1 MISKRYYLA
10 TLRRHEKEIKMES
23 RVIAELI
30 LHLGRIASVNGV
42 AGGLTPGQWAGL
54 RYFARANRFSRT
66 PSAFAAF
73 HGTTR
78 GTVSQTIKGLI
89 AQRLLKQT
97 RSQADGRSVRLD
109 LTDKARA
116 VVADDPI
123 EALVRAA
130 DALPSGVHGSFAIV
144 LQRMLGTVAS
154 ETGKPLFGTCET
166 CAHFEDDGCCQEGR
180 TAYECGFL
188 NVPLMEAELDELCIN
203 FASGR
208 SRPPCTPGIV
218 GAQG

>member
-1 MISKRYYLA
+1 MK
-10 TLRRHEKEIKMES
+10 KEIEMES

-30 LHLGRIASVNGV
+30 LHLGRIASGDGV
-42 AGGLTPGQWAGL
+42 AGGLTPVQWAGL

-78 GTVSQTIKGLI
+78 GTVSQTIKGLV
-89 AQRLLKQT
+89 AQGLLKQT

-116 VVADDPI
+116 IVADDPI

-130 DALPSGVHGSFAIV
+130 DALPSGVRGHISIV

-166 CAHFEDDGCCQEGR
+166 CAHFEGDGCCKEGLP
-180 TAYECGFL
+180 AYLCGFL
-188 NVPLMEAELDELCIN
+188 NEPLIEEELDELCIN
-203 FASGR
+203 F
-208 SRPPCTPGIV
+208 TPGKPPPTPKL
-218 GAQG
+218 GAA